1 MTNVRGAR
9 GLAIAVAMLAAVSG
23 TLAGFQAVSSASAQT
38 GTALVKV
45 VAPSGEI
52 KKGQQSIPIDI
63 TIDGAANLASFQFD
77 LKFNADIFEVADEH
91 EGGYAQ
97 KGDFLGSTGRQVI
110 CNPVADSG
118 VARVSCVTL
127 GPTPPGVN
135 GSGKLMTVYLNAIG
149 SGSTELTLD
158 RVAANTVTATADIL
172 PTATQGASIL
182 VTGGGGFNYLLW
194 LPLIAIGVLV
204 IAGAVAFGA
213 MRMRGVSKPAAV
225 A

>member
-9 GLAIAVAMLAAVSG
+9 RLALAVAMLAAVSG
-23 TLAGFQAVSSASAQT
+23 AFLTAGSTSAQT
-38 GTALVKV
+38 GSALVKV
-45 VAPSGEI
+45 VAPVGEI

-77 LKFNADIFEVADEH
+77 LKFNADIFAVADNRQGDWAE
-91 EGGYAQ
+91 

-110 CNPVADSG
+110 CNPVVDSG
-118 VARVSCVTL
+118 VARISCVTL

-135 GSGKLMTVYLNAIG
+135 GSGKLVTIYLNAIG

-158 RVAANTVTATADIL
+158 RVEANTVTATADVL
-172 PTATQGASIL
+172 PTSTQGATIS
-182 VTGGGGFNYLLW
+182 VAGGGGFNYLLW
-194 LPLIAIGVLV
+194 IPLITIVVLV
-204 IAGAVAFGA
+204 VAGAVLFGA
-213 MRMRGVSKPAAV
+213 MRMRGSASKPATV